1 MAYNS
6 GIFKGLQASGI
17 VGSAIPQS
25 CTNIQTI
32 AFGIGST
39 SPNMLTEAIFYA
51 AFAIVSL
58 FPMGYAFMKYIK
70 E

>member
-1 MAYNS
+1 MAKVVS
-6 GIFKGLQASGI
+6 GR
-17 VGSAIPQS
+17 
-25 CTNIQTI
+25 TNDQTI

-51 AFAIVSL
+51 AFAVVSL
-58 FPMGYAFMKYIK
+58 FPMGYAFMKYVK